1 MNFNCTNK
9 AKITREG
16 HMNSRPVDRIIDR
29 YEEKRTALISIL
41 HDIQG
46 QYHHLPEEP
55 LKRVASRLQMDLNE
69 IYGVATFYKSFTL
82 TPKGKHSITLCLGT
96 ACHVRGSAKIL
107 RELTKLLNIEP
118 GQTTKDRKFS
128 LEAVNCL
135 GVCAIGPVML
145 VNGKYYGEMNWVKA
159 KRLLEK
165 LNNHR
170 GGVRS

>member
-1 MNFNCTNK
+1 MNF
-9 AKITREG
+9 
-16 HMNSRPVDRIIDR
+16 RPVDQIIDK
-29 YEEKRTALISIL
+29 YQEKKTALISIL
-41 HDIQG
+41 HDIQD

-55 LKRVASRLQMDLNE
+55 LKRVASRLEMDLSE

-118 GQTTKDRKFS
+118 GQTTKDKKFS
-128 LEAVNCL
+128 LEGVNCL

-165 LNNHR
+165 LTNHR